1 MNKKQLIVAWVNN
14 TVKGRYEMRKLIAI
28 SLLITMPFLQG
39 CAIGILAAGV
49 GYGVGQGRKASAKML
64 EAKAK
69 YTEQYQNYRIELEKI
84 NLEREKSGLKPVNI
98 PTFEEWLETQ
108 PLSSSEIKLFQKYG
122 IISAKELK
130 AKQQEEAKKNTDTPQ
145 EKTEPKTNFN
155 K

>member
-1 MNKKQLIVAWVNN
+1 MNKKQLIVGWVNN
-14 TVKGRYEMRKLIAI
+14 TVKGRCEMKRLIAI
-28 SLLITMPFLQG
+28 LLLFSMPLLQG
-39 CAIGILAAGV
+39 CAVGILAAGV
-49 GYGVGQGRKASAKML
+49 GYGVGQGRKGTAKVM

-84 NLEREKSGLKPVNI
+84 NLEREKSGLKPVVI

-108 PLSSSEIKLFQKYG
+108 PLTPSEIKLFQKYG

-130 AKQQEEAKKNTDTPQ
+130 AKQKEETKKNSDTPQ